1 MFFGIIYNTD
11 IIREKRSI
19 MENKP
24 NDNGNNNQ
32 EKQTIFTKETLGV
45 VLMLFATLCLVC
57 LITRGSVFSVPG
69 EAVNTFFFGCFGY
82 FAFVIVGATF
92 YYGLTCITGKSIAI
106 SKKLKAYLIL
116 SLVLLDFL
124 VHVISMHSFSGN
136 YGQYIVTSYKMAQE
150 NGIATCSGGGFFT
163 AILAYIFPAILK
175 NVGSYV
181 VLSILLVISGFMVYK
196 TVMEEKTGKPIFT
209 KKYLRTS
216 FVKSENAKAPD
227 AGVNIE
233 GVKDYPV
240 NVDIPVE
247 TQGVQKLFVLDA
259 HKDDFRQK
267 PKTKDGVDLSVKVDY
282 TKGGLGVASRPSSYA
297 KEYSNDM
304 QSKIDYIK
312 TPAPLNL
319 DKNTYYQAGDTTTK
333 ISDYIKTPDKQEQAK
348 IIEQATQNVIEE
360 KPIEVE
366 SIPFF
371 EHQEEALGNDA
382 KSHAVRFSNLA
393 DFDESELGDISS
405 ETTEI
410 VRPMPKDQEI
420 DQFSNEQEI
429 DDQFNIDFIEE
440 ENDQAI
446 QEEPSS
452 NSFESIVEPIFEEKE
467 DKPLEQEITDSK
479 PTTVSRS
486 RVRNIFLST
495 EEDKSLAPKEEI
507 DEKPAFTSRVEA
519 DNNVRSR
526 RMGFETSKQQEEVQ
540 EEKPK
545 KEIPINREYFR
556 PPLDLLCKYEPSLD
570 APTEDHEQNKEIIKQ
585 TLADFHINVEPQ
597 DYVQGPSITRY
608 EITMPA
614 GTSVRNVLKYD
625 DDLRMRLASKA
636 GVRIQAP
643 IPGKN
648 LVGIEVANKQPQTV
662 GLREVMEKSAE
673 DAKFKPGSLM
683 FAVGKDIV
691 GKAIMENLAKGPHYL
706 VAGATGSGKSVCLNT
721 MIVSLIMRYSPEEL
735 KLFLVDPKGVEFA
748 TYEHLPHLMIDEIIT
763 SPQKAIEML
772 KWAYDEMQRR
782 FQTFRESEAFVVDI
796 DGYNSQVA
804 SATVAKMPRIV
815 IIIDELA
822 DLMQT
827 CKRDLEGR
835 ICAIAQK
842 ARSAGIHLVLATQ
855 RPSVDVITGTIKA
868 NLASRIAF
876 KVMNFADSQT
886 ILSEAGAEKLL
897 GNGDMLYKN
906 AQMPGVERC
915 QGAFISPAEVNSIV
929 SYIKEHNV
937 AYFDDELKE
946 FLEKAAN
953 PQPETPVTSDGGETG
968 ENSDIFVKALWFAVN
983 AGTISISSMQRRFG
997 IGFSKAGGIMDRMDR
1012 SGYVGPI
1019 EGSKPR
1025 KVLLSREDFIE
1036 KYGEAPQDEF

>member
-1 MFFGIIYNTD
+1 
-11 IIREKRSI
+11 
-19 MENKP
+19 MENRP
-24 NDNGNNNQ
+24 NGNGADNQ
-32 EKQTIFTKETLGV
+32 EKLTIFTKETLGV
-45 VLMLFATLCLVC
+45 VIMLFSTLCLVC
-57 LITRGSVFSVPG
+57 LITRGNIFFTPG

-82 FAFVIVGATF
+82 FAYAVLAYAF
-92 YYGLTCITGKSIAI
+92 YYGLVCVTGKALNFSIR
-106 SKKLKAYLIL
+106 LKVFLTLTWITLAL
-116 SLVLLDFL
+116 L
-124 VHVISMHSFSGN
+124 VHVISMHAFEGS
-136 YGQYIVTSYKMAQE
+136 YGEYIVTSYKMAQE
-150 NGIATCSGGGFFT
+150 NGFATCSGGGFFT
-163 AILAYIFPAILK
+163 AIIAYVFPAILK

-181 VLSILLVISGFMVYK
+181 VLSILLAICGFMVYK
-196 TVMEEKTGKPIFT
+196 TVVEEKTGKPVFT
-209 KKYLRTS
+209 KQSLRTS
-216 FVKSENAKAPD
+216 FVKTKQTEMPD
-227 AGVNIE
+227 VDVNLQ

-240 NVDIPVE
+240 DIDIPVE
-247 TQGVQKLFVLDA
+247 THGVQKLFVADPR
-259 HKDDFRQK
+259 KDDFRQSSK
-267 PKTKDGVDLSVKVDY
+267 NRENQSVSVKVDY
-282 TKGGLGVASRPSSYA
+282 TKGGLGVASCPSTYSQ
-297 KEYSNDM
+297 EYSSDM
-304 QSKIDYIK
+304 QSKLNYIK
-312 TPAPLNL
+312 TPAPLNTA
-319 DKNTYYQAGDTTTK
+319 NSSYYQKEELSTK
-333 ISDYIKTPDKQEQAK
+333 ISDYISKPPLTQP
-348 IIEQATQNVIEE
+348 IENTVEEVKPAIEE
-360 KPIEVE
+360 TPISVE
-366 SIPFF
+366 NIPFF
-371 EHQEEALGNDA
+371 EHHEENLDKDDA
-382 KSHAVRFSNLA
+382 GSHAARFSNLA
-393 DFDESELGDISS
+393 DFDDGSTENLDVQP
-405 ETTEI
+405 TEI
-410 VRPMPKDQEI
+410 VRPFIADQVQEETQEFQEEVVEQTDDFIQEI
-420 DQFSNEQEI
+420 VEERHGEEQPQEI
-429 DDQFNIDFIEE
+429 QNAQDDYEVEIEE
-440 ENDQAI
+440 
-446 QEEPSS
+446 
-452 NSFESIVEPIFEEKE
+452 
-467 DKPLEQEITDSK
+467 KPATPRE
-479 PTTVSRS
+479 
-486 RVRNIFLST
+486 RVRNFFLSQ
-495 EEDKSLAPKEEI
+495 DQGLAPKEES
-507 DEKPAFTSRVEA
+507 EKPSYTSRVEA
-519 DNNVRSR
+519 DNNSRSR
-526 RMGFETSKQQEEVQ
+526 RMGFAVEQPVEPQV
-540 EEKPK
+540 EEKPEK
-545 KEIPINREYFR
+545 PVIPINREYFR
-556 PPLDLLCKYEPSLD
+556 PPLDLLSKYEPPID

-597 DYVQGPSITRY
+597 DYVQGPAITRY
-608 EITMPA
+608 EVTMPA
-614 GTSVRNVLKYD
+614 GISVRNVLKYD

-648 LVGIEVANKQPQTV
+648 LVGIEVANKQAQTV
-662 GLREVMEKSAE
+662 GLREVMEKAAE
-673 DAKFKPGSLM
+673 EGKSKPGSLM

-721 MIVSLIMRYSPEEL
+721 MIVSLIMRYSPEDL

-782 FQTFRESEAFVVDI
+782 FQTFRESNASVVDI
-796 DGYNSQVA
+796 DGYNSMVA
-804 SATVAKMPRIV
+804 SDTVAKMPRIV

-827 CKRDLEGR
+827 CKRDLEAR

-897 GNGDMLYKN
+897 GNGDLLYKN

-915 QGAFISPAEVNSIV
+915 QGAFISPVEVNNIV

-937 AYFDDELKE
+937 AYFDDELKD

-953 PQPETPVTSDGGETG
+953 PQPEMPVSSEGGDASG

-983 AGTISISSMQRRFG
+983 AGSVSISSMQRRFG

-1012 SGYVGPI
+1012 NGYVGPI

>member
-1 MFFGIIYNTD
+1 
-11 IIREKRSI
+11 
-19 MENKP
+19 
-24 NDNGNNNQ
+24 
-32 EKQTIFTKETLGV
+32 
-45 VLMLFATLCLVC
+45 MLFSTLCLVC
-57 LITRGSVFSVPG
+57 LITRGNIFFTPG

-82 FAFVIVGATF
+82 FAFAVLGYAF
-92 YYGLTCITGKSIAI
+92 YYGIVCVTGKCLGFSN
-106 SKKLKAYLIL
+106 KLKTFVTL
-116 SLVLLDFL
+116 SFFTLAFL
-124 VHVISMHSFSGN
+124 VHVVSMRTFEGG
-136 YGQYIVTSYKMAQE
+136 YGEYVITSYKMAQE
-150 NGIATCSGGGFFT
+150 NGMATCSGGGFFT
-163 AILAYIFPAILK
+163 AIIAYVFPAILK

-181 VLSILLVISGFMVYK
+181 VLSILFAICCFMVYK
-196 TVMEEKTGKPIFT
+196 TVVEQRTGKPVFT
-209 KKYLRTS
+209 KQDLRTS
-216 FVKSENAKAPD
+216 FVKNNPTVIPD

-233 GVKDYPV
+233 GIKEYPV
-240 NVDIPVE
+240 NIDIPTE
-247 TQGVQKLFVLDA
+247 TQGVQKLFVADA
-259 HKDDFRQK
+259 RKDDFRQISK
-267 PKTKDGVDLSVKVDY
+267 SKENQALSVKVDY
-282 TKGGLGVASRPSSYA
+282 TKGGLGVASCPSSYS
-297 KEYSNDM
+297 KEYSTDI
-304 QSKIDYIK
+304 QSKLNYIK
-312 TPAPLNL
+312 TPAPLNVE
-319 DKNTYYQAGDTTTK
+319 KPTYYQQEEPTTK
-333 ISDYIKTPDKQEQAK
+333 ISDYIPQPSEQLDENINQGTRIPIQEK
-348 IIEQATQNVIEE
+348 SLSVDN
-360 KPIEVE
+360 
-366 SIPFF
+366 IPFF
-371 EHQEEALGNDA
+371 EHQDVALDKDDA
-382 KSHAVRFSNLA
+382 ESHAVRFSNLA
-393 DFDESELGDISS
+393 DFEESDLDVANINP
-405 ETTEI
+405 TEI
-410 VRPMPKDQEI
+410 IRPLPKDEFVEDVTESSI
-420 DQFSNEQEI
+420 EDIECLE
-429 DDQFNIDFIEE
+429 QFNDNFIQRE
-440 ENDQAI
+440 ENDFIQI
-446 QEEPSS
+446 QEAEEIEQTQVE
-452 NSFESIVEPIFEEKE
+452 ESVVPKE
-467 DKPLEQEITDSK
+467 A
-479 PTTVSRS
+479 TTPRQ
-486 RVRNIFLST
+486 RMRNIFIT
-495 EEDKSLAPKEEI
+495 DQEESLAP
-507 DEKPAFTSRVEA
+507 EKTETEQKPSYTSRVEA
-519 DNNVRSR
+519 DNNTRSR
-526 RMGFETSKQQEEVQ
+526 RMGFAVEQPEEPK
-540 EEKPK
+540 EEAKPEKPV
-545 KEIPINREYFR
+545 IPINREYFR
-556 PPLDLLCKYEPSLD
+556 PPLDLLFKYEPPLD

-597 DYVQGPSITRY
+597 DFVQGPSITRY
-608 EITMPA
+608 EVTMPA
-614 GTSVRNVLKYD
+614 GISVRNVLKYD

-648 LVGIEVANKQPQTV
+648 LVGIEVANKQAQTV
-662 GLREVMEKSAE
+662 GLREVMEKAAE
-673 DAKFKPGSLM
+673 EGKSKPGSLM

-721 MIVSLIMRYSPEEL
+721 MIVSLIMRYSPEDL

-782 FQTFRESEAFVVDI
+782 FQVFRESNASVVDI
-796 DGYNSQVA
+796 DGYNSMVA
-804 SATVAKMPRIV
+804 SDTIAKMPRIV

-827 CKRDLEGR
+827 CKRDLEAR

-915 QGAFISPAEVNSIV
+915 QGAFISPTEVNNIV
-929 SYIKEHNV
+929 SYIKERNV
-937 AYFDDELKE
+937 AYFDDELKD

-953 PQPETPVTSDGGETG
+953 PQPETPVTGDGGESG

-983 AGTISISSMQRRFG
+983 SGSVSISSMQRRFG

-1012 SGYVGPI
+1012 NGYVGPI